1 MAVLG
6 KVLLLKVVRQVGE
19 ILEQRK
25 QKGVLEYLVRWQGFS
40 ELYDS
45 WEPAAGLA
53 HCKNAI
59 KGFMEKV
66 SDSSDA
72 VFYLILTG
80 GGFNII
86 LIIEG
91 IYIALSVTQSQTAL
105 QLNYTEI
112 ISRDMST
119 RVSSIPIHPKSTEK
133 HTHTLFVLLL
143 QLTSF
148 LLIVVVNG
156 RNL

>member
-1 MAVLG
+1 M
-6 KVLLLKVVRQVGE
+6 LLLKVVRQVGE

-40 ELYDS
+40 DLYDS

-59 KGFMEKV
+59 KGFMEKA

-86 LIIEG
+86 LIILIEG

-119 RVSSIPIHPKSTEK
+119 TTRVAYPSIRNPLKNP
-133 HTHTLFVLLL
+133 HTRCLCYYNL
-143 QLTSF
+143 QAF
-148 LLIVVVNG
+148 C
-156 RNL
+156 